1 MGLFGIVNLI
11 LYICNMEEIW
21 KEIEGYPNY
30 QVSNMGRVKR
40 LSTGY
45 YRRTEK
51 ILKPQLQ
58 NNGYLHIIL
67 SQKDKTKCILVHRLV
82 AQAFMPNPNNL
93 PQVNHKD
100 ENKQNNM
107 VWVNYD
113 GSIDYD
119 KSNLEWCD
127 RKYNINYGNGIS
139 KRVKTNKENGTYKKI
154 GEINYKNFSKS
165 ILQFSKD
172 NSFIRKWD
180 CIMDVQRELGYDNK
194 QICSCLKNRQ
204 KTAKG
209 FKWVY
214 ADDYE
219 RIPFKVFKLELYR
232 KKTA

>member
-1 MGLFGIVNLI
+1 
-11 LYICNMEEIW
+11 MEEIW
-21 KEIEGYPNY
+21 KEIKGYPNY

-58 NNGYLHIIL
+58 NNGYLHIKL
-67 SQKDKTKCILVHRLV
+67 SQKDKTKCILVHRLI
-82 AQAFMPNPNNL
+82 AQVFIPNPNNL
-93 PQVNHKD
+93 PQVNHIN
-100 ENKQNNM
+100 E
-107 VWVNYD
+107 
-113 GSIDYD
+113 D
-119 KSNLEWCD
+119 KTDNRVENLEWCD

-154 GEINYKNFSKS
+154 GEINSKIHSKS

-180 CIMDVQRELGYDNK
+180 CIMDVQRELGYNNK

>member
-1 MGLFGIVNLI
+1 
-11 LYICNMEEIW
+11 MEEIW
-21 KEIEGYPNY
+21 KNIEGYPNY
-30 QVSNMGRVKR
+30 QVSNMGRIKR

-58 NNGYLHIIL
+58 NNGYLHIKL

-82 AQAFMPNPNNL
+82 AQVFIPNPNNL
-93 PQVNHKD
+93 PQVNHIN
-100 ENKQNNM
+100 E
-107 VWVNYD
+107 
-113 GSIDYD
+113 D
-119 KSNLEWCD
+119 KTDNRVENLEWCTQ
-127 RKYNINYGNGIS
+127 KYNINYGNGIS

-154 GEINYKNFSKS
+154 GEINSKIRSKS

-172 NSFIRKWD
+172 NSFIRRWD

>member
-1 MGLFGIVNLI
+1 
-11 LYICNMEEIW
+11 MEEIW
-21 KEIEGYPNY
+21 KNIKGYPNY

-51 ILKPQLQ
+51 ILKPQSQ
-58 NNGYLHIIL
+58 NNGYLHIKL

-82 AQAFMPNPNNL
+82 AQVFIPNPNNL
-93 PQVNHKD
+93 PQVNHIN
-100 ENKQNNM
+100 E
-107 VWVNYD
+107 
-113 GSIDYD
+113 D
-119 KSNLEWCD
+119 KTDNRVENLEWCD
-127 RKYNINYGNGIS
+127 IKYNINYGNGIS

-172 NSFIRKWD
+172 NSFIRRWD